1 MDLTV
6 RVGATARLECAATG
20 HPAPQIA
27 WQKDGGTDFPAARER
42 RMHVMPSDAVFF
54 IVKVKTE
61 DIGVYSCT
69 AQNTAGAISAN
80 ATLTV
85 LGKTCIRSYKQ
96 LQYKTKHLAILVII
110 CSYGLTFAGYLQLI
124 SFLYILLSSTLP
136 QRRANAS
143 LSF

>member
-6 RVGATARLECAATG
+6 RAGATARLECAATG
-20 HPAPQIA
+20 HPTPQIA

-54 IVKVKTE
+54 IVDVKTE

-85 LGKTCIRSYKQ
+85 LGKRFY
-96 LQYKTKHLAILVII
+96 
-110 CSYGLTFAGYLQLI
+110 
-124 SFLYILLSSTLP
+124 
-136 QRRANAS
+136 
-143 LSF
+143 